1 MRMTNDVGNA
11 VIHAR
16 VIQQGFVIDLV
27 KSLERMRTFATA
39 CRPKCT
45 SNEQRC
51 TLTHH
56 PADLF
61 FGQDLPTELFD
72 QLIC

>member
-1 MRMTNDVGNA
+1 
-11 VIHAR
+11 
-16 VIQQGFVIDLV
+16 
-27 KSLERMRTFATA
+27 MRTFATA